1 MSRREREREREKKK
15 ERTQESFLTSF
26 VCLDCETDLFL
37 TTMARRL
44 LLIVAILALFV
55 SSSIFLAAGAAAEP
69 GEVVSAAEPK
79 IEVESKK
86 ADAPSSPA
94 PAPASKTER
103 DVAKVDASLTKAY
116 DKAKDGVE
124 DAYKKVRERKGGN
137 RPCHRFP
144 PAISCSIA
152 LSFVFLNPDLS
163 LSLSHFSHTRRP
175 LHPPPPSLSQTT
187 RDDNNNGTK
196 KKQRQRRDSTAPSTG
211 SRTTGRSPRLGSWPR
226 GPPRPC

>member
-1 MSRREREREREKKK
+1 
-15 ERTQESFLTSF
+15 
-26 VCLDCETDLFL
+26 
-37 TTMARRL
+37 MARRL

-86 ADAPSSPA
+86 ADASSSPA

-163 LSLSHFSHTRRP
+163 LSPPLLTHTPPAPPAPP
-175 LHPPPPSLSQTT
+175 LSLS
-187 RDDNNNGTK
+187 NN
-196 KKQRQRRDSTAPSTG
+196 
-211 SRTTGRSPRLGSWPR
+211 PR
-226 GPPRPC
+226 